1 MFFFGLLWTL
11 VTMVIRFPTVIN
23 QKEGHVPRG
32 GGGERVRPN
41 NVQFLKIKMTC
52 PYGLNVR
59 IVRGFAR
66 LLSTRES
73 FFATREPAKVKYDKQ
88 FVKSLNKQ

>member
-1 MFFFGLLWTL
+1 
-11 VTMVIRFPTVIN
+11 
-23 QKEGHVPRG
+23 
-32 GGGERVRPN
+32 
-41 NVQFLKIKMTC
+41 MTC
-52 PYGLNVR
+52 PYGPNVR